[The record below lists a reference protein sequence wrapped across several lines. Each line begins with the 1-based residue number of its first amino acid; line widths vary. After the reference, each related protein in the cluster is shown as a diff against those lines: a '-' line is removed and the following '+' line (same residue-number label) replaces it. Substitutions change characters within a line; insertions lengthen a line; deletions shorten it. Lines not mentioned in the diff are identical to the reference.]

1 MGQLDGTGERWK
13 GGIRRGDGAA
23 VRRGDSAAAA
33 GLGSQSL
40 ASNEKENVRVV
51 RDNMLPPATMQKQK
65 QTAGAGHKLLA

>member
-1 MGQLDGTGERWK
+1 M
-13 GGIRRGDGAA
+13 RRGDGAA
-23 VRRGDSAAAA
+23 VRRGDSAAAAA

>member
-13 GGIRRGDGAA
+13 GGTRGAAMAA